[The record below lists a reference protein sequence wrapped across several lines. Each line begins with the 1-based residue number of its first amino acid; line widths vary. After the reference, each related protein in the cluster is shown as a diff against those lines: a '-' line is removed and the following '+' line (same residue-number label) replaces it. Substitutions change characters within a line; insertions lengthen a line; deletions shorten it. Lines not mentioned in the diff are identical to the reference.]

1 MACGHRVEFRS
12 EFENSARVGFNE
24 TYEYTKPP
32 TGWRGEA
39 SPDNSMV
46 IRESKGSEPLMG
58 YDFFS
63 SSLEKK
69 GNEVTR
75 RADNRVA
82 AARTPPLASILIG
95 REHDSRRIQIFP
107 FPAAGKY

>member
-1 MACGHRVEFRS
+1 
-12 EFENSARVGFNE
+12 
-24 TYEYTKPP
+24 
-32 TGWRGEA
+32 
-39 SPDNSMV
+39 MV

-82 AARTPPLASILIG
+82 AARTLPL
-95 REHDSRRIQIFP
+95 RF
-107 FPAAGKY
+107 